1 MADSGGGK
9 DNLAAVAAVY
19 NCVVGKNVSYIEKSL
34 PNFRLNTKNTVTASI
49 CDQYYFWPYGNNRKH
64 GVFKPW

>member
-19 NCVVGKNVSYIEKSL
+19 ICVVGKNVSYIEKSL
-34 PNFRLNTKNTVTASI
+34 PNSRLNPKNTVTVSI
-49 CDQYYFWPYGNNRKH
+49 CD
-64 GVFKPW
+64 